1 MMPASAPPEAYQAQL
16 EPAGHEGIDRHN
28 GNDQPHRMTAA
39 MVKVEREHLWFA
51 LVGVLVVLFK
61 VTLDSTLWRRSFVP
75 LLWPSCVAALG
86 ILLVLY
92 TE

>member
-1 MMPASAPPEAYQAQL
+1 
-16 EPAGHEGIDRHN
+16 
-28 GNDQPHRMTAA
+28 MTAA

-61 VTLDSTLWRRSFVP
+61 VILDSTLWRRSFVAW
-75 LLWPSCVAALG
+75 LWPSCVAALG